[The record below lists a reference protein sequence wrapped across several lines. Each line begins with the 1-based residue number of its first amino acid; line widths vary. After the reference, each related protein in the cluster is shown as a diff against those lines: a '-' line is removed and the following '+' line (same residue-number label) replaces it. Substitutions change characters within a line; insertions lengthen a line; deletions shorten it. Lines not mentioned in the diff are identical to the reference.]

1 MFVVAEAEAAA
12 IRAAFERQGAG
23 RIVVPRHQKRAAP
36 SELLAPSA
44 QMHSAGYHAPQVVD
58 CASVSPSVR
67 SVSAIV
73 RRTPASVSAN
83 VRRAVYHCAPLHLA
97 GCSLSCSA
105 YAGRQLT
112 CIKGLSVGV
121 GRRPLGVMVS
131 QTSVRESGRSHIR
144 PAASGGRRRAGSPL
158 ASAGWSDPLMLTESW
173 QARHS

>member
-12 IRAAFERQGAG
+12 IRAAFERQCAG

-44 QMHSAGYHAPQVVD
+44 QIHSAGYHTPQVVD

-83 VRRAVYHCAPLHLA
+83 VRRNGCFIARRAVYHCAPLHLA
-97 GCSLSCSA
+97 GCSL
-105 YAGRQLT
+105 
-112 CIKGLSVGV
+112 
-121 GRRPLGVMVS
+121 
-131 QTSVRESGRSHIR
+131 
-144 PAASGGRRRAGSPL
+144 
-158 ASAGWSDPLMLTESW
+158 
-173 QARHS
+173 